1 MQRVCLEGQH
11 ESIVIR
17 QLLPMRCEYQLKIG
31 KSAAQWICALRE
43 NQYFDDAVEKP
54 TVTPNPSK

>member
-1 MQRVCLEGQH
+1 MQPVCLEGQH

-17 QLLPMRCEYQLKIG
+17 QLLRI
-31 KSAAQWICALRE
+31 SAEGAEKAKAQWICALRE